1 MVNYIETDY
10 INQFNESIADFA
22 KTIEKYKKNSVIEIE
37 VRIGRF
43 ESGKFIP
50 GLNSKEFFNKIKNTL
65 SASNCWTKVNN
76 IIAEEICQDNIKR
89 ITLLNGKKIA
99 KHMYQMKEKV
109 TYIDYSYENTPYDI
123 RINISKEKTVL
134 DKKIKSNEG
143 LIRKKNRQSFIYK
156 DYSIDLTEVIIID
169 NGVETINYEVEVELI
184 NLESD
189 VSNFY
194 RAHQTLLIIR
204 DLINMCESILPES
217 KFVKIQ
223 EKHLE

>member
-10 INQFNESIADFA
+10 INQFNGSIGDFE
-22 KTIEKYKKNSVIEIE
+22 KIIEKYKKNSVIEIE

-50 GLNSKEFFNKIKNTL
+50 GLNSKEFFDKIKNTL
-65 SASNCWTKVNN
+65 NISKCWTKVNN
-76 IIAEEICQDNIKR
+76 IITEDLCQDNIKR
-89 ITLLNGKKIA
+89 ITFLNGKKVT
-99 KHMYQMKEKV
+99 KHIYQMKEKV
-109 TYIDYSYENTPYDI
+109 IYIDYSYENTPYDI
-123 RINISKEKTVL
+123 RINISKETTVL
-134 DKKIKSNEG
+134 DKKIKSTEG
-143 LIRKKNRQSFIYK
+143 LTRKKNRQSFIFK
-156 DYSIDLTEVIIID
+156 DYSIDLTEVTIIE
-169 NGVETINYEVEVELI
+169 NGIETINYEVEVELI

-223 EKHLE
+223 EKHLQ